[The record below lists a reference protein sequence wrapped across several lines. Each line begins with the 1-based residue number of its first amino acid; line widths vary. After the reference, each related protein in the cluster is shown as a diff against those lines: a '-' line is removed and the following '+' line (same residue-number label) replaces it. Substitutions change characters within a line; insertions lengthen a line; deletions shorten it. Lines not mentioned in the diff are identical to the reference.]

1 MGAKCAALRIADQLH
16 KCPKRLKT
24 RLMDVMQGAVLGPGG
39 RLVFVI
45 IMMFVGYKLVI
56 VCSKSAYLQDYM
68 ASLQPDSVGI
78 SSTQKLHS
86 VDPNP
91 QQSVPVTGV
100 TDQVSHNLID
110 DKFVRHCGSNTCFCA
125 CQGIDTS

>member
-1 MGAKCAALRIADQLH
+1 VYSLKAWGFINPHDVNYDWMGAKCAASRIADQLH

-78 SSTQKLHS
+78 SSTHKLHN
-86 VDPNP
+86 VDLSP
-91 QQSVPVTGV
+91 QQAVPVTAMI
-100 TDQVSHNLID
+100 DQVSHNQIH
-110 DKFVRHCGSNTCFCA
+110 V
-125 CQGIDTS
+125 